1 MFLGGVPWDITEKCL
16 QAAFRHFGPVR
27 IEWPGRGRAA
37 EGGSAPKG
45 YLYVILEGEGA
56 VAALLAQCTHDYSG
70 GGAWYYRWAL
80 VKRLSLTLL
89 LQDLLPSHEV
99 QRRAGH
105 PLAPQR
111 LQLREVFLAEARPEQ
126 DCLRGG
132 PAR

>member
-1 MFLGGVPWDITEKCL
+1 MYSLLTWCQVFLGGVPWDITEKCL

-70 GGAWYYRWAL
+70 EGAWYYRWAL
-80 VKRLSLTLL
+80 REASLL
-89 LQDLLPSHEV
+89 DPPV
-99 QRRAGH
+99 AGS
-105 PLAPQR
+105 PL
-111 LQLREVFLAEARPEQ
+111 VAR
-126 DCLRGG
+126 G
-132 PAR
+132 PKTCRSSPGSSATPTS